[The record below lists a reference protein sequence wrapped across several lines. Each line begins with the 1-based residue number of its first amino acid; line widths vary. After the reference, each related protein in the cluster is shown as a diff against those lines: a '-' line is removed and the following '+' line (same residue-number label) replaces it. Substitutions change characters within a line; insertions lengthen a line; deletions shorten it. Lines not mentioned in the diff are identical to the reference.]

1 MTLMNY
7 QMKYHLAKNRKMKKI
22 NFSILLIAFS
32 ILFNVPQLFSQEVPE
47 RPIPPRLVNDF
58 TGTLSTNQIN
68 QLERELVQF
77 NNQTSNQITVVIVKS
92 LNGLAP
98 SDFAFTIGEQWK
110 VGQKEFD
117 NGIVIL
123 VKPKTAR
130 EKGQA
135 FIAPGYGLEG
145 AIPDAT
151 AKLIVENEMIPL
163 FKNNDYFGGIVQACK
178 VIIPLA
184 QGEFSSDEYAASTN
198 QGSPLGAIVPFIIII
213 IIFVLMRGSRGR
225 SHSVGGA
232 LPFWTAM
239 MLGSSIGRGSGSWGN
254 FSSGSGGFGGGGS
267 FGGFGGG
274 SFGGGGAGGSW

>member
-1 MTLMNY
+1 MNY
-7 QMKYHLAKNRKMKKI
+7 QMKYHLAKIRKMKRK
-22 NFSILLIAFS
+22 NFRILIIALSFLFS
-32 ILFNVPQLFSQEVPE
+32 APLLFSQEIPE
-47 RPIPPRLVNDF
+47 RPNPPRLVNDF
-58 TGTLSTNQIN
+58 TGTLSNNQIN
-68 QLERELVQF
+68 QLERSLVQF
-77 NNQTSNQITVVIVKS
+77 NNQTSNQITVVLVKS
-92 LNGLAP
+92 LNGIDKAE
-98 SDFAFTIGEQWK
+98 FAYSIGEQWK
-110 VGQKEFD
+110 VGQKEFN

-123 VKPKTAR
+123 VKPKTSR

-163 FKNNDYFGGIVQACK
+163 FQNNDYFGGIVQACK

-184 QGEFSSDEYAASTN
+184 QGEFSSDEYAETSN
-198 QGSPLGAIVPFIIII
+198 QGSPFGAIVPFIIMI
-213 IIFVLMRGSRGR
+213 IIFVLMRGSRAR

-239 MLGSSIGRGSGSWGN
+239 MLGSSIGRGSSGSWNN
-254 FSSGSGGFGGGGS
+254 FSSGSGGFGGGGG